1 MKINGYEVFSRQTVA
16 SWRLLVFAST
26 TLIAV
31 KFFDYN
37 NEGWPLLGRNIA
49 TNEFEIISSVTVAFL
64 AVSFLVNWYGDYIGF
79 AKWFKQAH
87 VVKNSI
93 DEIGGASN
101 METPLEGLK
110 RRLRQLEKSNENAK
124 DRILELEAFSIGD
137 LQSVQGD
144 RNVPKDL
151 ETLRSTTSSNKSTLD
166 LIDSQVSDL
175 KALLG
180 NLGPNFSQV
189 SAFAKILFFG
199 WYLLLPLGLAIFA
212 LLMR

>member
-1 MKINGYEVFSRQTVA
+1 MKLNGYEVFSRQTVA

-37 NEGWPLLGRNIA
+37 NEAWPLLGKNIA
-49 TNEFEIISSVTVAFL
+49 PNEFEIISSVTVAFL

-79 AKWFKQAH
+79 ARWFKRAH

-93 DEIGGASN
+93 EESGAAENTES
-101 METPLEGLK
+101 PLEGLK
-110 RRLRQLEKSNENAK
+110 RRLRQLEESNENAE
-124 DRILELEAFSIGD
+124 DRILELEAFSIDD

-144 RNVPKDL
+144 RNVSQDL
-151 ETLRSTTSSNKSTLD
+151 ETLRSTTSSNKSTLE
-166 LIDSQVSDL
+166 LMNSQVGDL

-180 NLGPNFSQV
+180 DLGPNFSQV

-212 LLMR
+212 LLLR